1 MFAVNIFNV
10 FFTDLNFTNVS
21 EAKPEKKNQY
31 LMMSELPPRSLSYI
45 SERSS
50 RPETRQEWAITQQFK
65 HKHEVW
71 RMKNTQSQSALT
83 RYFCYVSFTWHPIDL
98 YICKIYFVLAAKQK
112 HDTTSDCKTGR
123 TWPGKEVSQGR
134 MGHAFHLHQYQ
145 EIERAWSVN
154 SLIWSWI
161 FPIDRINIRY
171 TCTVV

>member
-1 MFAVNIFNV
+1 MFGINIFNV

-31 LMMSELPPRSLSYI
+31 LLMSELPPRSLSYI

-65 HKHEVW
+65 HKHEVC

-98 YICKIYFVLAAKQK
+98 YICKFILYWQQNKSMTPHQIAKQAA
-112 HDTTSDCKTGR
+112 HDLEKR
-123 TWPGKEVSQGR
+123 
-134 MGHAFHLHQYQ
+134 
-145 EIERAWSVN
+145 
-154 SLIWSWI
+154 
-161 FPIDRINIRY
+161 FPKVGWAMPFIYINIKKLKQLDLWMH
-171 TCTVV
+171 